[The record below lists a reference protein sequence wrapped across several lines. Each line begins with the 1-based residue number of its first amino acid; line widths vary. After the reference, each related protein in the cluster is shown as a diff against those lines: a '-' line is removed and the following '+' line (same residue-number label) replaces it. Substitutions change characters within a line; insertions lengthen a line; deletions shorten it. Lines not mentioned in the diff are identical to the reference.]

1 MILAAGRG
9 ERLRPLTDHCPKPL
23 LEVGGKPLIVH
34 HLEALKRAGIDS
46 VVINVCWLAE
56 QIMSVLGDG
65 ASWNLKIVYS
75 HEKEALETA
84 GGIIQA
90 LDHLQDEFIVINA
103 DVFTDYDF
111 NRLQSADHLA
121 HLVMVPNPAHHV
133 QGDFSIQQG
142 LLSNDFPGRRTFSG
156 IACYQKKFFRDCEKG
171 RRALAPMLREGAANH
186 ELSAELYEG
195 LWSDVGTVDRLHSL
209 QYRCDEN

>member
-9 ERLRPLTDHCPKPL
+9 ERMRPLTDHCPKPL
-23 LEVGGKPLIVH
+23 LEVGGRPLIVH
-34 HLEALKRAGIDS
+34 HLEALGRAGIDS

-56 QIMSVLGDG
+56 QIMSLLGDG
-65 ASWNLKIVYS
+65 ASWNLEIVYS

-90 LDHLQDEFIVINA
+90 LDLLQDEFMVING
-103 DVFTDYDF
+103 DVYSDYDLS
-111 NRLQSADHLA
+111 RLRSVDHLA
-121 HLVMVPNPAHHV
+121 HLVMVPNPEHHV

-142 LLSNDFPGRRTFSG
+142 LLSNDSESRRTFSG
-156 IACYQKKFFRDCEKG
+156 IACYQKSFFKDYEKG

-195 LWSDVGTVDRLHSL
+195 LWSDVGTVDRLYSL
-209 QYRCDEN
+209 QQSCGKD